1 MGIHDWARDSLRQ
14 ALADAVQENFTEEQA
29 LRAMLSVVVERSAA
43 LRSADDLAQE
53 LIFLADN
60 LDPDRDYTFMR
71 P

>member
-1 MGIHDWARDSLRQ
+1 MGIHDWARGSLQQ
-14 ALADAVQENFTEEQA
+14 ALAGAVQENFTEEQA